1 MKKVVAIVCFLMS
14 VVFVQAQKKVDTLQV
29 KTNIYCSHFQI
40 CETGDATFKN
50 NFIYNKGIKSYHVDD
65 KSNIITVVYK
75 PKKITPDEIRQAIA
89 NMGFDAD
96 DVKADEEAHNKL
108 DACCRK
114 E

>member
-1 MKKVVAIVCFLMS
+1 MKKGVAILFLLLS
-14 VVFVQAQKKVDTLQV
+14 VVFVQAQKKVDTLEV
-29 KTNIYCSHFQI
+29 KTNIYCSHFQV

-50 NFIYNKGIKSYHVDD
+50 NFIYTKGIRSYHVDD
-65 KSNIITVVYK
+65 KANTITVVYK
-75 PKKITPDEIRQAIA
+75 PKKITPAEIRQTIA
-89 NMGFDAD
+89 KMGFDAD

>member
-1 MKKVVAIVCFLMS
+1 MKKLSFILCFMLV
-14 VVFVQAQKKVDTLQV
+14 VVFTHAQKKVDTLEV

-40 CETGDATFKN
+40 CETGDGTFKN

-65 KSNIITVVYK
+65 KANIITVVYK
-75 PKKITPDEIRQAIA
+75 PKKITPAEIRQAIA
-89 NMGFDAD
+89 KMGFDAD
-96 DVKADEEAHNKL
+96 DIKADEEAYNKL